1 MANNENISILF
12 QNNAAYSSLDNIFKI
27 VKEGLVPLM
36 TGRDYTDFTFWTNYS
51 KPSLRAEEEQNYLFP
66 NGLPDELYEHLIE
79 KKVGR
84 DQYKLL
90 SDIDK
95 EEMKPLIFEEYQ
107 TLKLTDKTDLTRK
120 FRTDKNQVNINIV
133 QNFENNVNRSWLG
146 HNSNITEFSKKIIS
160 DTFFDLVAHANY
172 FKFNIDIIMYSSDDL
187 NLVNMANEVYAKFPF
202 DKPIYMPKFFPLK
215 LRLENEFLLLPKLV
229 HNLNTDEKLMRRL
242 ADISNGDIIMD
253 RDLGTGELNSLFTR
267 YYTCPMI
274 RMTSIENTVG
284 EGRIK
289 VSFEFG
295 ISLPEKFSL
304 NVSLGKDDVKGMAFL
319 EKTINFDSIQD
330 KINIGCFEYM
340 EQFILNDENLKD
352 LAVVAVSKRIDY
364 SSYKDTIE
372 KMTNDKVLEI
382 ELFSVT
388 LRNKLIDELT
398 SAYLLKDN
406 AKMVALYSEF
416 SKAFDKDD
424 IQFSRLY
431 DYQYAIPGILKFE
444 EEYLEKYKNDL
455 GLTDEDLSSYRLNQK
470 QFYISTDN
478 LTTEELNIIVPF
490 LNQDRLLKSLSLETT
505 IPSKADKSTILDAS
519 SKIDN
524 IKYSEE
530 WKVVRR
536 ILFDNTD
543 KQNIDKIYI
552 NDGYI
557 VGLVNSQEYVNGN
570 IKIDIIRQNGNKIT
584 DFTKGLDLDGKFFIQ
599 INEFSVTDLFL
610 QLNFIQ
616 KEVINV

>member
-27 VKEGLVPLM
+27 VKEGLIPLM

-66 NGLPDELYEHLIE
+66 NGLPSELYEHLIE

-90 SDIDK
+90 TDIDK
-95 EEMKPLIFEEYQ
+95 EEMKPLIFKKYQ
-107 TLKLTDKTDLTRK
+107 NLKLTDKTDLTRK

-146 HNSNITEFSKKIIS
+146 YNSNITEFSKKIIS
-160 DTFFDLVAHANY
+160 DTFFDLLAHANY

-187 NLVNMANEVYAKFPF
+187 NLVTMANEVYAKFPF

-242 ADISNGDIIMD
+242 SDISNGNIIMD

-267 YYTCPMI
+267 YDTRPMI
-274 RMTSIENTVG
+274 RMTSIENTAG

-289 VSFEFG
+289 VSFEFS

-304 NVSLGKDDVKGMAFL
+304 NIELGKDDIKGMAFL
-319 EKTINFDSIQD
+319 EKSINFDSIQD
-330 KINIGCFEYM
+330 KINLGCFEYM
-340 EQFILNDENLKD
+340 EQFILNDNNLKD
-352 LAVVAVSKRIDY
+352 LAIIAVNKRSDY
-364 SSYKDTIE
+364 SEYKETIE
-372 KMTNDKVLEI
+372 KLSNEKILEI
-382 ELFSVT
+382 ELFNIT
-388 LRNKLIDELT
+388 LRNSLIDELT
-398 SAYLLKDN
+398 TAYLAKDN
-406 AKMVALYSEF
+406 KKMVSIYTEF
-416 SKAFDKDD
+416 SKAFAKEE

-431 DYQYAIPGILKFE
+431 DFEYAIPGILKFE
-444 EEYLEKYKNDL
+444 NEYLEKYKLDL
-455 GLTDEDLSSYRLNQK
+455 GLTEQDINDYKLNLK

-478 LTTEELNIIVPF
+478 LTSEELNIIVPF
-490 LNQDRLLKSLSLETT
+490 LNQDRLLKTFTMEAKTT
-505 IPSKADKSTILDAS
+505 SKENEATLLDAS
-519 SKIDN
+519 SKLEDM
-524 IKYSEE
+524 KYSEE

-543 KQNIDKIYI
+543 RQTIEKIYI

-557 VGLVNSQEYVNGN
+557 IGLVSGTDYINGN
-570 IKIDIIRQNGNKIT
+570 VKIDITRQNGTKIEN
-584 DFTKGLDLDGKFFIQ
+584 FTKGLDLEGKFFIK
-599 INEFSVTDLFL
+599 INELSVNDLFL
-610 QLNFIQ
+610 QLNFIK
-616 KEVINV
+616 KEVINA